1 MNRNV
6 RVALVAVLAVWLL
19 ATVVPSLVQLWSP
32 FGGYGY
38 STDNDN
44 VVDGIAPHG
53 AAEAAGLR
61 RGDRIDVL
69 RIPAGARRPFGVTRA
84 PYAPHPG
91 VPLALPIT
99 RAGVPMTLRLTA
111 RADRFDRLEAV
122 LLVVRTLSAF
132 VFVAV
137 GAGLVLLRPSV
148 MTWAFYLYCIGTE
161 PGSIIGSIVLL
172 PQPFATIQALAVTAA
187 GDLALLGAFSFAIRF
202 PNEGTSLIRRKA
214 EAVAI
219 ALICA
224 LAVAE
229 AAGQYLSTHDGLRMD
244 RLFTITNIVS
254 IAATAAIYAT
264 FFVTYVRGEDVE
276 RERIRYVIAA
286 FTVALGGALAE
297 TLLTNSRYV
306 PYWITS
312 VLDLAGVVVPIAVA
326 YAVIRHR
333 VMDVSFVVSRT
344 IVYGLLTS
352 FVIVVYSLIDW
363 LCSSIVSATRVEAVA
378 QVAAS
383 VAIGFSLSKLQQF
396 TDRFVDRIFFRQR
409 YHAEAAIRTMTQ
421 RLPHADSIA
430 EVVHVLVEEAAEA
443 LSLSSAAVF
452 LRSEAT
458 SELFERAGA
467 CGWEGMT
474 VERLFSDE
482 QIVGKL
488 ARTQK
493 LTTIGDLDL
502 EGCALPEGIARPVLG
517 LPIVAHDE
525 LTAVVL
531 YGQHRS
537 GATLDPE
544 EEVLLDRLADAAA
557 AAYDHL
563 EAKRLRDELNA
574 LRRTVTSL
582 ERRIN
587 AGGGEPAPA

>member
-1 MNRNV
+1 
-6 RVALVAVLAVWLL
+6 
-19 ATVVPSLVQLWSP
+19 
-32 FGGYGY
+32 
-38 STDNDN
+38 
-44 VVDGIAPHG
+44 
-53 AAEAAGLR
+53 
-61 RGDRIDVL
+61 
-69 RIPAGARRPFGVTRA
+69 
-84 PYAPHPG
+84 
-91 VPLALPIT
+91 
-99 RAGVPMTLRLTA
+99 MTLHLVA
-111 RADRFDRLEAV
+111 RADRFDHVEAT

-137 GAGLVLLRPSV
+137 GAGLVLLRPSI

-214 EAVAI
+214 EVVAI
-219 ALICA
+219 VFIGA
-224 LAVAE
+224 LALAE
-229 AAGQYLSTHDGLRMD
+229 AAGQFLSAHDGLPMN
-244 RLFTITNIVS
+244 RLFGITNIVS
-254 IAATAAIYAT
+254 IATTAAIYAT
-264 FFVTYVRGEDVE
+264 FFVTYVRGEDGE

-286 FTVALGGALAE
+286 FTVALGAALAE
-297 TLLTNSRYV
+297 TLMTNVGYV
-306 PYWITS
+306 PYWLTS
-312 VLDLAGVVVPIAVA
+312 SLDFAGVVVPIAVA
-326 YAVIRHR
+326 YAVVRHR

-363 LCSSIVSATRVEAVA
+363 VCSSIVSATRVEAVA

-396 TDRFVDRIFFRQR
+396 TDRFVDRVFFRQR
-409 YHAEAAIRTMTQ
+409 YHAEAAIRKLTQ
-421 RLPHADSIA
+421 RLPHADSID
-430 EVVHVLVEEAAEA
+430 EVVHVLVDEAADA
-443 LSLSSAAVF
+443 LDLSSAAVF

-458 SELFERAGA
+458 ADLFERAGA
-467 CGWEGMT
+467 CGWEGTT

-488 ARTQK
+488 ARTQR

-502 EGCALPEGIARPVLG
+502 EGCALPVGIARPVLG

-563 EAKRLRDELNA
+563 EAKRLREELNA
-574 LRRTVTSL
+574 LRRTVTTL

-587 AGGGEPAPA
+587 TGGGEPAPA